1 MELPKCTV
9 RACQLEGAQGCGRCL
24 TPYCGAAC
32 QRAHWPAHKRE
43 CRALAR
49 ARATARPA
57 AVTSL
62 LAGALSAVLPAL
74 HARGYLYAHASD
86 AQFNAPLLGLLAELP
101 DQPVRVVAVRTFIC
115 SDAPPLDGSPGRGA
129 LHQRKTFYLNAQSIS
144 LLGCLDC
151 C

>member
-49 ARATARPA
+49 VRAAARPA

-101 DQPVRVVAVRTFIC
+101 DQPVRVVALTQRGVAVLRPEGGVPLFTATMERVVR
-115 SDAPPLDGSPGRGA
+115 SAD
-129 LHQRKTFYLNAQSIS
+129 
-144 LLGCLDC
+144 GCLVAMEPR
-151 C
+151 